1 MFASACTTL
10 LCQFVILNYIDT
22 MTISSR
28 YGNSCMVHSNLPNI
42 MLVATKVHIILRKYV
57 VLTWMC
63 DNKELV

>member
-1 MFASACTTL
+1 VFANACNAL

-22 MTISSR
+22 MTISPR
-28 YGNSCMVHSNLPNI
+28 YENSCMVHSDLPNI

-57 VLTWMC
+57 VLPWMC